1 MAIVINGQTGIDA
14 GHLPISNAGNTEV
27 KGTLT
32 GVYATVSWTMPS
44 IRDYQ

>member
-1 MAIVINGQTGIDA
+1 MGIVINGQTGIDV

-27 KGTLT
+27 EGTLT
-32 GVYATVSWTMPS
+32 GADATVSWVMPS